1 MQLVMLETNGNQHYI
16 FSSPRLR
23 DNIGASSLL
32 THLEQ
37 WTEEALASTGAAG
50 AWRASRGL
58 PAGPGADESQWV
70 SRSSGKVIV
79 MVDEPQRARDLI
91 GEVTRRALA
100 QAPGLDI
107 SGVFIEIPGAR
118 GAGGGPVVDDAAL
131 KAVHAEAAA
140 YALRRPP
147 ADARF
152 AQIPFL
158 ARAKDSALP
167 AAPPLGRKDE
177 AGDDRADQLSLPS
190 RVRRYE
196 AFGARAHLLL
206 LSRLNSD
213 RLDKQGKLLTPD
225 PTKLAD
231 MLHAAFSAG
240 EPAAD
245 ALREEREAAPRDEDQ
260 DEDRAREERTRE
272 ERASI
277 RRLETVLQTA
287 PDSGPDEDGPAGAE
301 SSRREAAPAHDVVES
316 AHSGA
321 ESSRREAAPLSKIA
335 VIHIDGNGVGGVMRD
350 LAKTKDSV
358 DKNVFKEQVGCG
370 RSDPDSLRRFLLNI
384 NERLQR
390 AVEMSFAGAWADIA
404 RLAERDAEAAG
415 RPYTAIPVVP
425 VIVGG
430 DDVTVI
436 TSGDY
441 ALPFAAR
448 YLRRY
453 EEETEKDPLLRHLTP
468 PKGSRTGPMTAAAGV
483 AVVRRNFPFHLA
495 YNLAEKLVDGAKSVG
510 KTTGPPCSTLGFHAL
525 FDTTVLDAAEL
536 LGAYKNFTARPFRL
550 VDGLTSCNCAG
561 CKENEEDGEKE
572 NKKEKKDS
580 DAAPRTI
587 PAHETW
593 DETCLRVAAFKGLPG
608 EDGEEREPFPHT
620 RAARIRK
627 LLSDAANDRTVRIG
641 GEEKEPR
648 DLAENEW
655 ESARRSLG
663 RDIDAELGGIEA
675 VFDLL
680 ELADLLPDS
689 YLTEVRERLSGDR
702 AAPPIPTSPTEA
714 TA

>member
-100 QAPGLDI
+100 QAPGLDV

-118 GAGGGPVVDDAAL
+118 GADGGPVVDDAAL

-167 AAPPLGRKDE
+167 AAPPLGREDE

-196 AFGARAHLLL
+196 AFRARAHLLL

-213 RLDKQGKLLTPD
+213 QLDEQKELLTRD

-231 MLHAAFSAG
+231 MLHAAFSSEG
-240 EPAAD
+240 PAAVEPSQ
-245 ALREEREAAPRDEDQ
+245 EEREAAPEDE
-260 DEDRAREERTRE
+260 ERARK

-287 PDSGPDEDGPAGAE
+287 PDSAPEDGSGDENESSAVGALP
-301 SSRREAAPAHDVVES
+301 SRREAAL
-316 AHSGA
+316 
-321 ESSRREAAPLSKIA
+321 LSKIA
-335 VIHIDGNGVGGVMRD
+335 VIHIDGNGVGGVMRH
-350 LAKTKDSV
+350 LADAKKFV
-358 DKNVFKEQVGCG
+358 DKSVFKKEVGCG
-370 RSDPDSLRRFLLNI
+370 RDDPDSLRRFLLNI

-390 AVEMSFAGAWADIA
+390 AVEMAFAGAWADIA
-404 RLAERDAEAAG
+404 RMAERDAGAAG

-441 ALPFAAR
+441 ALPFAAA
-448 YLRRY
+448 YLRYY
-453 EEETEKDPLLRHLTP
+453 EEATGNDPILRYLTP
-468 PKGSRTGPMTAAAGV
+468 PEGQDTGPMTAAAGV
-483 AVVRRNFPFHLA
+483 AIVKRNFPFHIA
-495 YNLAEKLVDGAKSVG
+495 YELAEKLVDRAKKVG
-510 KTTGPPCSTLGFHAL
+510 KTTQPPCSTLDYHVL
-525 FDTTVLDAAEL
+525 FDTTVLDASEIL
-536 LGAYKNFTARPFRL
+536 RGYKDFTTRPFRL
-550 VDGLTSCNCAG
+550 LDDDSTSPRCSCDTCHPG
-561 CKENEEDGEKE
+561 EEPS
-572 NKKEKKDS
+572 DS
-580 DAAPRTI
+580 SKTDRP
-587 PAHETW
+587 HESWEVTRR
-593 DETCLRVAAFKGLPG
+593 RVARFKGMSLG
-608 EDGEEREPFPHT
+608 CTDESRSKTDLEPFPRT
-620 RAARIRK
+620 RAARIRG
-627 LLSDAANDRTVRIG
+627 LLSSGRTQTADDEWKVAR
-641 GEEKEPR
+641 EEVG
-648 DLAENEW
+648 DW
-655 ESARRSLG
+655 
-663 RDIDAELGGIEA
+663 IDTELGGVGA

-680 ELADLLPDS
+680 ELSDLLPPS
-689 YLTEVRERLSGDR
+689 FFELSLPDLGKNIN
-702 AAPPIPTSPTEA
+702 AASEA
-714 TA
+714 TE

>member
-1 MQLVMLETNGNQHYI
+1 MQLVMLETNGNQRYI

-32 THLEQ
+32 TRLEQ
-37 WTEEALASTGAAG
+37 WTGEALVSTGAAE
-50 AWRASRGL
+50 AWRQSHGL
-58 PAGPGADESQWV
+58 PLASDADESQWV

-79 MVDEPQRARDLI
+79 MVDAPQRARDVI

-118 GAGGGPVVDDAAL
+118 GDAGSAPVDDAAL
-131 KAVHAEAAA
+131 QAVHAEAAA

-167 AAPPLGRKDE
+167 AAPPLGREDE

-196 AFGARAHLLL
+196 AFRARAHLLL

-213 RLDKQGKLLTPD
+213 QLDEQKELLTRD

-231 MLHAAFSAG
+231 MLHAAFSSEG
-240 EPAAD
+240 PAAD
-245 ALREEREAAPRDEDQ
+245 EPSQGEREAAPEDE
-260 DEDRAREERTRE
+260 ESIRE

-287 PDSGPDEDGPAGAE
+287 PDSAPEDGSGDENE
-301 SSRREAAPAHDVVES
+301 SSAV
-316 AHSGA
+316 GA
-321 ESSRREAAPLSKIA
+321 LPSRREAAPLSKIA
-335 VIHIDGNGVGGVMRD
+335 VIHIDGNGVGGVMRN

-358 DKNVFKEQVGCG
+358 DENVFKEQVGCG

-390 AVEMSFAGAWADIA
+390 AVEMAFAGAWADIA
-404 RLAERDAEAAG
+404 RMAERDAGAAG

-430 DDVTVI
+430 DEVTVI

-448 YLRRY
+448 YLGRY

-468 PKGSRTGPMTAAAGV
+468 PSGSRTGPMTAAAGV

-495 YNLAEKLVDGAKSVG
+495 YGLAEKLVDGAKAVG

-525 FDTTVLDAAEL
+525 FDTTVLDVKEL
-536 LGAYKNFTARPFRL
+536 LSAYTNFTARPFRV

-572 NKKEKKDS
+572 NKEEKKDS

-593 DETCLRVAAFKGLPG
+593 DETCQRVAAFKGLPG

-641 GEEKEPR
+641 GEEKKPR
-648 DLAENEW
+648 ELAENEW
-655 ESARRSLG
+655 ESARKSLG

-702 AAPPIPTSPTEA
+702 AAPPLPTSPTEA

>member
-1 MQLVMLETNGNQHYI
+1 MQLVMLETNGNQRYI

-32 THLEQ
+32 TRLEQ
-37 WTEEALASTGAAG
+37 WTGEALVSTGAAE
-50 AWRASRGL
+50 AWRQSHGL
-58 PAGPGADESQWV
+58 PPAPDADESQWV

-79 MVDEPQRARDLI
+79 MVDAPQQARDVI

-100 QAPGLDI
+100 QAPGLDV

-118 GAGGGPVVDDAAL
+118 GADGVPVVDDAAL

-167 AAPPLGRKDE
+167 AAPPLGREDE

-301 SSRREAAPAHDVVES
+301 SSRREAAP
-316 AHSGA
+316 
-321 ESSRREAAPLSKIA
+321 LSKIA
-335 VIHIDGNGVGGVMRD
+335 VIHIDGNGVGGVMRK
-350 LAKTKDSV
+350 LADAKERV
-358 DKNVFKEQVGCG
+358 DATVFEEQVGCK
-370 RSDPDSLRRFLLNI
+370 RNDPDSLRRFLLNI

-390 AVEMSFAGAWADIA
+390 AVEMSFAEAWADIA
-404 RLAERDAEAAG
+404 HLAKRDAEAAG
-415 RPYTAIPVVP
+415 RRYTAVPVVP

-448 YLRRY
+448 YLGRY

-468 PKGSRTGPMTAAAGV
+468 PSGSRTGPMTAAAGV

-495 YNLAEKLVDGAKSVG
+495 YGLAEKLVDGAKAVG

-525 FDTTVLDAAEL
+525 FDTTVLDVKEL
-536 LGAYKNFTARPFRL
+536 LSAYTNFTARPFRL
-550 VDGLTSCNCAG
+550 VDGDIACDCANCRQ
-561 CKENEEDGEKE
+561 KQEEGQ
-572 NKKEKKDS
+572 KDS
-580 DAAPRTI
+580 DAATRAV

-593 DETCLRVAAFKGLPG
+593 YKTRLRVAAFRGLPQEGG
-608 EDGEEREPFPHT
+608 EKDPFPHT

-627 LLSDAANDRTVRIG
+627 LLSDAAHGRTVCIG
-641 GEEKEPR
+641 GEEKDPR
-648 DLAENEW
+648 ELAENEW
-655 ESARRSLG
+655 ESARASLG
-663 RDIDAELGGIEA
+663 RDIDVELGGIEA

-689 YLTEVRERLSGDR
+689 YLEEVRERPADDS
-702 AAPPIPTSPTEA
+702 AAPSTPMSPTEV

>member
-1 MQLVMLETNGNQHYI
+1 MQLVMLETNGNQRYI

-32 THLEQ
+32 TRLER
-37 WTEEALASTGAAG
+37 WTGEALVSTGAAE
-50 AWRASRGL
+50 AWRQSHGL
-58 PAGPGADESQWV
+58 PPAPDADESQWV

-79 MVDEPQRARDLI
+79 MVDAPQQARDVI

-118 GAGGGPVVDDAAL
+118 DDAGSAPVDDAAL
-131 KAVHAEAAA
+131 QAVHAEAAA

-167 AAPPLGRKDE
+167 AAPPLGRGDE

-245 ALREEREAAPRDEDQ
+245 VLREEREAAPRDEDQ
-260 DEDRAREERTRE
+260 NEDRAREERTRE

-301 SSRREAAPAHDVVES
+301 SSRREAAP
-316 AHSGA
+316 
-321 ESSRREAAPLSKIA
+321 LSKIA
-335 VIHIDGNGVGGVMRD
+335 VIHIDGNGVGGVMRK
-350 LAKTKDSV
+350 LADAKERV
-358 DKNVFKEQVGCG
+358 DATVFEEQVGCK
-370 RSDPDSLRRFLLNI
+370 RNDPDSLRRFLLNI

-390 AVEMSFAGAWADIA
+390 AVEMSFAEAWADIA

-415 RPYTAIPVVP
+415 RSYTAVPVVP

-441 ALPFAAR
+441 ALPFAAC
-448 YLRRY
+448 YLGHY
-453 EEETEKDPLLRHLTP
+453 ERKTGEDPLLRYLTP
-468 PKGSRTGPMTAAAGV
+468 PEGSATGPMTAAAGV

-495 YNLAEKLVDGAKSVG
+495 YGLAEKLVDGAKAVG
-510 KTTGPPCSTLGFHAL
+510 KTTRPPCSTLGFHAL
-525 FDTTVLDAAEL
+525 FDTTVLDVKEL
-536 LGAYKNFTARPFRL
+536 LSAYTNFTARPFRL
-550 VDGLTSCNCAG
+550 VDGDSVCDCAE
-561 CKENEEDGEKE
+561 CRQKQENGQ
-572 NKKEKKDS
+572 KDS
-580 DAAPRTI
+580 DAATRTV
-587 PAHETW
+587 PAHEAW
-593 DETCLRVAAFKGLPG
+593 YKTCLRVAAFRGLPQEG
-608 EDGEEREPFPHT
+608 REKDPFPHT

-641 GEEKEPR
+641 GEEKDPR
-648 DLAENEW
+648 ELAENEW
-655 ESARRSLG
+655 ESARASLG

-689 YLTEVRERLSGDR
+689 YLEEVRERPAGDC
-702 AAPPIPTSPTEA
+702 AAPSTPMSPTEV

>member
-32 THLEQ
+32 THLER

-100 QAPGLDI
+100 QAPGLDV

-118 GAGGGPVVDDAAL
+118 GADGGPVVDDAAL

-167 AAPPLGRKDE
+167 AAPPLGREDE

-301 SSRREAAPAHDVVES
+301 SSRREAAP
-316 AHSGA
+316 
-321 ESSRREAAPLSKIA
+321 LSKIA
-335 VIHIDGNGVGGVMRD
+335 VIHIDGNGVGGVMRK
-350 LAKTKDSV
+350 LADAKERV
-358 DKNVFKEQVGCG
+358 DATVFEEQVGCK
-370 RSDPDSLRRFLLNI
+370 RNDPDSLRRFLLNI

-390 AVEMSFAGAWADIA
+390 AVEMSFAEAWADIA
-404 RLAERDAEAAG
+404 HLAKRDAEAAG
-415 RPYTAIPVVP
+415 RRYTAVPVVP

-448 YLRRY
+448 YLGHY
-453 EEETEKDPLLRHLTP
+453 ERKTGEDRLLRYLTP
-468 PKGSRTGPMTAAAGV
+468 PEGSATGPMTAAAGV

-495 YNLAEKLVDGAKSVG
+495 YGLAEKLVDGAKAVG

-525 FDTTVLDAAEL
+525 FDTTVLDVKEL
-536 LGAYKNFTARPFRL
+536 LSAYTNFTARPFRL
-550 VDGLTSCNCAG
+550 VDGDIACDCANCRQ
-561 CKENEEDGEKE
+561 KQEEGQ
-572 NKKEKKDS
+572 KDS
-580 DAAPRTI
+580 DAATRAV

-593 DETCLRVAAFKGLPG
+593 YKTRLRVAAFRGLPQEGG
-608 EDGEEREPFPHT
+608 EKDPFPHT

-627 LLSDAANDRTVRIG
+627 LLSDAAHGRTVCIG
-641 GEEKEPR
+641 GEEKDPR
-648 DLAENEW
+648 ELAENEW
-655 ESARRSLG
+655 ESARASLG
-663 RDIDAELGGIEA
+663 RDIDVELGGIEA

-689 YLTEVRERLSGDR
+689 YLEEVRERPADDS
-702 AAPPIPTSPTEA
+702 AAPSTPMSPTEV

>member
-1 MQLVMLETNGNQHYI
+1 MQLVMLETNGNQRYI

-32 THLEQ
+32 TRLEQ
-37 WTEEALASTGAAG
+37 WTGEALVSTGAAE
-50 AWRASRGL
+50 AWRQSHGL
-58 PAGPGADESQWV
+58 PPAPDADESQWV

-79 MVDEPQRARDLI
+79 MVDAPQRARDVI

-118 GAGGGPVVDDAAL
+118 GDAGSAPVDDAAL
-131 KAVHAEAAA
+131 QAVHAEAAA

-167 AAPPLGRKDE
+167 AAPPLGHRDE

-213 RLDKQGKLLTPD
+213 RLEEREELLTRD

-240 EPAAD
+240 GPAAD
-245 ALREEREAAPRDEDQ
+245 ALREEREAAPRDEDR
-260 DEDRAREERTRE
+260 DEEKTRE

-287 PDSGPDEDGPAGAE
+287 PDSGPDEDGPAGAK
-301 SSRREAAPAHDVVES
+301 
-316 AHSGA
+316 
-321 ESSRREAAPLSKIA
+321 SSRREAAPLSKIA
-335 VIHIDGNGVGGVMRD
+335 VIHIDGNGVGGVMRK
-350 LAKTKDSV
+350 LADTKERV
-358 DKNVFKEQVGCG
+358 DATVFEEQVGCK
-370 RSDPDSLRRFLLNI
+370 RNDPDSLRRFLLNI

-390 AVEMSFAGAWADIA
+390 AVEMSFAEAWADIA

-415 RPYTAIPVVP
+415 RSYTAVPVVP

-441 ALPFAAR
+441 ALPFAAC
-448 YLRRY
+448 YLGHY
-453 EEETEKDPLLRHLTP
+453 ERKTGEDPLLRYLTP
-468 PKGSRTGPMTAAAGV
+468 PEGSATGPMTAAAGV

-495 YNLAEKLVDGAKSVG
+495 YGLAEKLVDGAKAVG

-525 FDTTVLDAAEL
+525 FDTTVLDVKEL
-536 LGAYKNFTARPFRL
+536 LSAYTNFTARPFRL
-550 VDGLTSCNCAG
+550 VDGDIACDCAD
-561 CKENEEDGEKE
+561 CRQKQEDGQ
-572 NKKEKKDS
+572 KDS
-580 DAAPRTI
+580 DAATRAV
-587 PAHETW
+587 PAHEAW
-593 DETCLRVAAFKGLPG
+593 YETCLRVAAFRGLPG
-608 EDGEEREPFPHT
+608 PDGRERGPFPHT

-627 LLSDAANDRTVRIG
+627 LLSDAANDRTVLIN
-641 GEEKEPR
+641 GEKKKPR
-648 DLAENEW
+648 ELAENEW
-655 ESARRSLG
+655 ESARASLG
-663 RDIDAELGGIEA
+663 RDIDVELGGIEA

-689 YLTEVRERLSGDR
+689 YLEEVRERPADDP
-702 AAPPIPTSPTEA
+702 AAPSTPMSPTEV

>member
-1 MQLVMLETNGNQHYI
+1 MQLVMLETNGNQRYI

-32 THLEQ
+32 TRLEQ
-37 WTEEALASTGAAG
+37 WTGEALVSTGAAE
-50 AWRASRGL
+50 AWRQSHGL
-58 PAGPGADESQWV
+58 PPAPDADESQWV

-79 MVDEPQRARDLI
+79 MVDAPQQARDVI

-118 GAGGGPVVDDAAL
+118 DDAGSAPVDDAAL
-131 KAVHAEAAA
+131 QAVHAEAAA

-167 AAPPLGRKDE
+167 AAPPLGRRDE

-301 SSRREAAPAHDVVES
+301 SSRREAAP
-316 AHSGA
+316 
-321 ESSRREAAPLSKIA
+321 LSKIA
-335 VIHIDGNGVGGVMRD
+335 VIHIDGNGVGGVMRK
-350 LAKTKDSV
+350 LADAKERV
-358 DKNVFKEQVGCG
+358 DATVFEEQVGCK
-370 RSDPDSLRRFLLNI
+370 RNDPDSLRRFLLNI

-390 AVEMSFAGAWADIA
+390 AVEMSFAEAWADIA
-404 RLAERDAEAAG
+404 HLAKRDAEAAG
-415 RPYTAIPVVP
+415 RRYTAVPVVP

-448 YLRRY
+448 YLGHY
-453 EEETEKDPLLRHLTP
+453 ERKTGEDRLLRYLTP
-468 PKGSRTGPMTAAAGV
+468 PEGSATGPMTAAAGV

-495 YNLAEKLVDGAKSVG
+495 YGLAEKLVDGAKAVG

-525 FDTTVLDAAEL
+525 FDTTVLDVKEL
-536 LGAYKNFTARPFRL
+536 LSAYTNFTARPFRL
-550 VDGLTSCNCAG
+550 VDGDIACDCANCRQ
-561 CKENEEDGEKE
+561 KQEEGQ
-572 NKKEKKDS
+572 KDS
-580 DAAPRTI
+580 DAATRAV

-593 DETCLRVAAFKGLPG
+593 YKTRLRVAAFRGLPQEGG
-608 EDGEEREPFPHT
+608 EKDPFPHT

-627 LLSDAANDRTVRIG
+627 LLSDAAHGRTVCIG
-641 GEEKEPR
+641 GEEKDPR
-648 DLAENEW
+648 ELAENEW
-655 ESARRSLG
+655 ESARASLG
-663 RDIDAELGGIEA
+663 RDIDVELGGIEA

-689 YLTEVRERLSGDR
+689 YLEEVRERPADDS
-702 AAPPIPTSPTEA
+702 AAPSTPMSPTEV

>member
-1 MQLVMLETNGNQHYI
+1 MQLVMLETNGNQRYI

-32 THLEQ
+32 TRLEQ
-37 WTEEALASTGAAG
+37 WTGEALVSTGAAE
-50 AWRASRGL
+50 AWRQSHGL
-58 PAGPGADESQWV
+58 PPAPDADESQWV

-79 MVDEPQRARDLI
+79 MVDAPQRARDVI

-107 SGVFIEIPGAR
+107 SGVFIEIPAVQGD
-118 GAGGGPVVDDAAL
+118 AGSALVDDAAL
-131 KAVHAEAAA
+131 QAVHTEAAA

-167 AAPPLGRKDE
+167 AAPPLGHRDE

-213 RLDKQGKLLTPD
+213 RLEEQEELLTRD

-245 ALREEREAAPRDEDQ
+245 ALREEREAAPGDEDQ

-301 SSRREAAPAHDVVES
+301 SPRRA
-316 AHSGA
+316 
-321 ESSRREAAPLSKIA
+321 AAPLSKIA
-335 VIHIDGNGVGGVMRD
+335 VIHIDGNGVGGVMRK
-350 LAKTKDSV
+350 LADAKERV
-358 DKNVFKEQVGCG
+358 DATVFEEQVGCK
-370 RSDPDSLRRFLLNI
+370 RNDPDSLRRFLLNI

-390 AVEMSFAGAWADIA
+390 AVEMSFAEAWADIA

-415 RPYTAIPVVP
+415 RSYTAVPVVP

-448 YLRRY
+448 YLGHY
-453 EEETEKDPLLRHLTP
+453 ERKTGEDPLLRYLTP
-468 PKGSRTGPMTAAAGV
+468 PEGSATGPMTAAAGV

-495 YNLAEKLVDGAKSVG
+495 YGLAEKLVDGAKAVG

-525 FDTTVLDAAEL
+525 FDTTVLDVKEL
-536 LGAYKNFTARPFRL
+536 LSAYTNFTARPFRL
-550 VDGLTSCNCAG
+550 VDGDSVCDCAE
-561 CKENEEDGEKE
+561 CRQKQEDGQ
-572 NKKEKKDS
+572 KDS
-580 DAAPRTI
+580 DAATRAV
-587 PAHETW
+587 PAHEAW
-593 DETCLRVAAFKGLPG
+593 YETCLRVAAFRGLPQEG
-608 EDGEEREPFPHT
+608 REKDPFPHT

-641 GEEKEPR
+641 GEEKDPR
-648 DLAENEW
+648 ELAENEW

-689 YLTEVRERLSGDR
+689 YLEEVRERPAGDC
-702 AAPPIPTSPTEA
+702 AAPSTPMSPTEV
-714 TA
+714 TV

>member
-1 MQLVMLETNGNQHYI
+1 MQLVMLETNGNQRYI

-32 THLEQ
+32 TRLEQ
-37 WTEEALASTGAAG
+37 WTGEALVSTGAAE
-50 AWRASRGL
+50 AWRRSHGL
-58 PAGPGADESQWV
+58 PPAPDADESQWV

-79 MVDEPQRARDLI
+79 MVDAPQRARDVI

-118 GAGGGPVVDDAAL
+118 DDAGSAPVDDAAL
-131 KAVHAEAAA
+131 QAVHAEAAA

-167 AAPPLGRKDE
+167 AAPPLGRGDE

-245 ALREEREAAPRDEDQ
+245 ALREEREAASRDEDQ

-301 SSRREAAPAHDVVES
+301 SP
-316 AHSGA
+316 
-321 ESSRREAAPLSKIA
+321 RREAAPLSKIA
-335 VIHIDGNGVGGVMRD
+335 VIHIDGNGVGGVMRK
-350 LAKTKDSV
+350 LADAKERV
-358 DKNVFKEQVGCG
+358 DATVFEEQVGCK
-370 RSDPDSLRRFLLNI
+370 RNDPDSLRRFLLNI

-390 AVEMSFAGAWADIA
+390 AVEMSFAEAWADIA

-415 RPYTAIPVVP
+415 RPYTAVPVVP

-448 YLRRY
+448 YLGHY
-453 EEETEKDPLLRHLTP
+453 ERKTGEDPLLRYLTP
-468 PKGSRTGPMTAAAGV
+468 PEGSATGPMTAAAGV

-495 YNLAEKLVDGAKSVG
+495 YGLAEKLVDGAKAVG

-525 FDTTVLDAAEL
+525 FDTTVLDVKEL
-536 LGAYKNFTARPFRL
+536 LSAYTNFTARPFRL
-550 VDGLTSCNCAG
+550 VDGDIACDCANCRQ
-561 CKENEEDGEKE
+561 KQEEGQ
-572 NKKEKKDS
+572 KDS
-580 DAAPRTI
+580 DAATRAV

-593 DETCLRVAAFKGLPG
+593 YKTRLRVAAFRGLPQEGG
-608 EDGEEREPFPHT
+608 EKDPFPHT

-627 LLSDAANDRTVRIG
+627 LLSDAAHGRTVCIG
-641 GEEKEPR
+641 GEEKDPR
-648 DLAENEW
+648 ELAENEW
-655 ESARRSLG
+655 ESARASLG
-663 RDIDAELGGIEA
+663 RDIDVELGGIEA

-689 YLTEVRERLSGDR
+689 YLEEVRERPADDS
-702 AAPPIPTSPTEA
+702 AAPSTPMSPTEV

>member
-32 THLEQ
+32 THLER

-79 MVDEPQRARDLI
+79 MVDEPQRACDLI

-107 SGVFIEIPGAR
+107 SGVFIEIPGTW
-118 GAGGGPVVDDAAL
+118 GADGGPVVDDAAL

-167 AAPPLGRKDE
+167 AAPPLGREDE

-196 AFGARAHLLL
+196 AFRARAHLLL

-213 RLDKQGKLLTPD
+213 QLDEQKELLTRD

-231 MLHAAFSAG
+231 MLHAAFSSEG
-240 EPAAD
+240 PAAD
-245 ALREEREAAPRDEDQ
+245 EPSQGEREAAPEDE
-260 DEDRAREERTRE
+260 ESIRE

-287 PDSGPDEDGPAGAE
+287 PDSAPEDGSGDENE
-301 SSRREAAPAHDVVES
+301 SSAV
-316 AHSGA
+316 GA
-321 ESSRREAAPLSKIA
+321 LPSRREAAPLSKIA
-335 VIHIDGNGVGGVMRD
+335 VIHIDGNGVGGVMRN

-358 DKNVFKEQVGCG
+358 DENVFKEQVGCG

-390 AVEMSFAGAWADIA
+390 AVEMAFAGAWADIA
-404 RLAERDAEAAG
+404 RMAERDAGAAG

-441 ALPFAAR
+441 ALPFAAC
-448 YLRRY
+448 YLGHY
-453 EEETEKDPLLRHLTP
+453 ERKTGEDPLLRYLTP
-468 PKGSRTGPMTAAAGV
+468 PEGSATGPMTAAAGV

-495 YNLAEKLVDGAKSVG
+495 YGLAEKLVDGAKAVG

-525 FDTTVLDAAEL
+525 FDTTVLDVKEL
-536 LGAYKNFTARPFRL
+536 LSAYTNFTARPFRL
-550 VDGLTSCNCAG
+550 VDGDIACDCAD
-561 CKENEEDGEKE
+561 CRQKQEDGQK
-572 NKKEKKDS
+572 NS
-580 DAAPRTI
+580 DAATRTV
-587 PAHETW
+587 PAHEAWYKTR
-593 DETCLRVAAFKGLPG
+593 LRVAAFRGLPQEGG
-608 EDGEEREPFPHT
+608 EKDPFPHT

-627 LLSDAANDRTVRIG
+627 LLSDAAHGRTVRIG
-641 GEEKEPR
+641 GEEKDPR
-648 DLAENEW
+648 ELAENEW
-655 ESARRSLG
+655 ESARASLG
-663 RDIDAELGGIEA
+663 RDIDVELGGIEA

-689 YLTEVRERLSGDR
+689 YLEEVRERPADDS
-702 AAPPIPTSPTEA
+702 AAPSTPMSPTEV

>member
-32 THLEQ
+32 THLER

-100 QAPGLDI
+100 QAPGLDV

-118 GAGGGPVVDDAAL
+118 GADGVPVVDDAAL

-213 RLDKQGKLLTPD
+213 RLEEQEELLTRD

-245 ALREEREAAPRDEDQ
+245 ALREEREAAPRDEDR
-260 DEDRAREERTRE
+260 DEERTRE

-287 PDSGPDEDGPAGAE
+287 PDSGPDEDGPADAE
-301 SSRREAAPAHDVVES
+301 SPRREAAPAHDVVES

-321 ESSRREAAPLSKIA
+321 ESPRRAAAPLSKIA
-335 VIHIDGNGVGGVMRD
+335 VIHIDGNGVGGVMRK
-350 LAKTKDSV
+350 LADAKERVNAT
-358 DKNVFKEQVGCG
+358 VFEEQVGCK
-370 RSDPDSLRRFLLNI
+370 RDDPDSLRRFLLNI

-390 AVEMSFAGAWADIA
+390 AVEMSFAEAWADIA

-415 RPYTAIPVVP
+415 RSYTAVPVVP

-448 YLRRY
+448 YLGHY
-453 EEETEKDPLLRHLTP
+453 ERKTGEDPLLRYLTP
-468 PKGSRTGPMTAAAGV
+468 PEGSATGPMTAAAGV

-495 YNLAEKLVDGAKSVG
+495 YGLAEKLVDGAKAVG

-525 FDTTVLDAAEL
+525 FDTTVLDVKEL
-536 LGAYKNFTARPFRL
+536 LSAYTNFTARPFRL
-550 VDGLTSCNCAG
+550 VDGDSVCDCAE
-561 CKENEEDGEKE
+561 CRQKQENGQ
-572 NKKEKKDS
+572 KDS
-580 DAAPRTI
+580 DAATRTV
-587 PAHETW
+587 PAHEAW
-593 DETCLRVAAFKGLPG
+593 YKTCLRVAAFRGLPQEG
-608 EDGEEREPFPHT
+608 REKDPFPHT

-627 LLSDAANDRTVRIG
+627 LLSDAANDRTVRIS
-641 GEEKEPR
+641 GEEKDPR
-648 DLAENEW
+648 ELAENEW
-655 ESARRSLG
+655 ESARASLG
-663 RDIDAELGGIEA
+663 RDIDAELVGIEA

-689 YLTEVRERLSGDR
+689 YLEEVRERPAGDC
-702 AAPPIPTSPTEA
+702 AAPSTPMSPTEV
-714 TA
+714 TV

>member
-1 MQLVMLETNGNQHYI
+1 MQLVMLETNGNQRYI

-32 THLEQ
+32 TRLEQ
-37 WTEEALASTGAAG
+37 WTGEALVSTGAAE
-50 AWRASRGL
+50 AWRQSHGL
-58 PAGPGADESQWV
+58 PPAPDADESQWV

-79 MVDEPQRARDLI
+79 MVDAPQQARDVI

-107 SGVFIEIPGAR
+107 SGVFIEIPGDRDAT
-118 GAGGGPVVDDAAL
+118 GTAPVDDAAL

-167 AAPPLGRKDE
+167 AAPPLGREDE

-196 AFGARAHLLL
+196 AFRARAHLLL

-213 RLDKQGKLLTPD
+213 QLDEQKELLTRD

-231 MLHAAFSAG
+231 MLHAAFSAEG
-240 EPAAD
+240 PAAD
-245 ALREEREAAPRDEDQ
+245 EPSQEEREAAPEDE
-260 DEDRAREERTRE
+260 ERARK

-287 PDSGPDEDGPAGAE
+287 PDSAPEDESGDENE
-301 SSRREAAPAHDVVES
+301 SSAVGAPP
-316 AHSGA
+316 
-321 ESSRREAAPLSKIA
+321 SRREAAPLSKIA

-370 RSDPDSLRRFLLNI
+370 RSDPDSLRRLLLNI

-390 AVEMSFAGAWADIA
+390 AVEMAFAGAWADIA
-404 RLAERDAEAAG
+404 RMAERDAGAAG

-448 YLRRY
+448 YLGRY
-453 EEETEKDPLLRHLTP
+453 EDETEKDPLLRHLTP
-468 PKGSRTGPMTAAAGV
+468 PSGSRTGPMTAAAGV

-495 YNLAEKLVDGAKSVG
+495 YNLAEKLVEGAKSVG
-510 KTTGPPCSTLGFHAL
+510 KTTRPPCSTLGYHAL

-536 LGAYKNFTARPFRL
+536 LGAYKNFTARPFRV
-550 VDGLTSCNCAG
+550 VDGLTSCNCSG

-572 NKKEKKDS
+572 NKEKKDS
-580 DAAPRTI
+580 GVAPRTI

-648 DLAENEW
+648 ELAENEW

>member
-32 THLEQ
+32 THLER

-50 AWRASRGL
+50 AWRASHGL
-58 PAGPGADESQWV
+58 PPAPGADESQWV

-79 MVDEPQRARDLI
+79 MVDAPQRARDVI

-118 GAGGGPVVDDAAL
+118 DDAGSAPVDDAAL
-131 KAVHAEAAA
+131 QAVHAEAAA

-167 AAPPLGRKDE
+167 AAPPLGRGDE

-196 AFGARAHLLL
+196 AFRARAHLLL

-213 RLDKQGKLLTPD
+213 QLDEQKELLTRD

-231 MLHAAFSAG
+231 MLHAAFSSEG
-240 EPAAD
+240 PAAVEPSQ
-245 ALREEREAAPRDEDQ
+245 EEREAAPED
-260 DEDRAREERTRE
+260 EERAQKERAQK

-287 PDSGPDEDGPAGAE
+287 PDPAPEDGSGDENESSAVGALP
-301 SSRREAAPAHDVVES
+301 SRREAT
-316 AHSGA
+316 
-321 ESSRREAAPLSKIA
+321 PLSKIA

-358 DKNVFKEQVGCG
+358 DENVFKEQVGCG

-390 AVEMSFAGAWADIA
+390 AVEMAFAGAWADIA
-404 RLAERDAEAAG
+404 RMAERDAGAAG
-415 RPYTAIPVVP
+415 RPYTAVPVVP

-448 YLRRY
+448 YLDRY

-468 PKGSRTGPMTAAAGV
+468 PSGSRTGPMTAAAGV

-495 YNLAEKLVDGAKSVG
+495 YNLAEKLVEGAKSVG
-510 KTTGPPCSTLGFHAL
+510 KTTRPPCSTLGYHAL

-536 LGAYKNFTARPFRL
+536 LGAYTNFTARPFRV

-572 NKKEKKDS
+572 NKEEKKDS

-627 LLSDAANDRTVRIG
+627 LLSDAANRRTVLID
-641 GEEKEPR
+641 GEKKEPR

>member
-32 THLEQ
+32 THLER

-107 SGVFIEIPGAR
+107 SGVFIEIPGTR
-118 GAGGGPVVDDAAL
+118 GADGGPVVDDAAL

-167 AAPPLGRKDE
+167 AAPPLGREDE

-196 AFGARAHLLL
+196 AFRARAHLLL

-213 RLDKQGKLLTPD
+213 QLDEQKELLTRD

-231 MLHAAFSAG
+231 MLHAAFSSEG
-240 EPAAD
+240 PAAVEPSQ
-245 ALREEREAAPRDEDQ
+245 EEREAAPED
-260 DEDRAREERTRE
+260 EERARE

-287 PDSGPDEDGPAGAE
+287 PDSAPEDESGDENE
-301 SSRREAAPAHDVVES
+301 SSAVGAPP
-316 AHSGA
+316 
-321 ESSRREAAPLSKIA
+321 SRREAAPLSKIA

-358 DKNVFKEQVGCG
+358 DENVFNEQVGCG
-370 RSDPDSLRRFLLNI
+370 RDDPDSLRRFLLNI

-390 AVEMSFAGAWADIA
+390 AVEMAFAGAWADIA
-404 RLAERDAEAAG
+404 RMAERDAGAAG
-415 RPYTAIPVVP
+415 RPYTAVPVVP

-448 YLRRY
+448 YLGRY
-453 EEETEKDPLLRHLTP
+453 EEETEKDQLLRHLTP
-468 PKGSRTGPMTAAAGV
+468 PSGSRTGPMTAAAGV

-495 YNLAEKLVDGAKSVG
+495 YNLAEKLVEGAKSVG
-510 KTTGPPCSTLGFHAL
+510 KTTRPPCSTLGYHAL

-536 LGAYKNFTARPFRL
+536 IRSYTNFTARPFRV

-572 NKKEKKDS
+572 NKGKKKDS

-641 GEEKEPR
+641 REEKKPR
-648 DLAENEW
+648 ELAENEW

>member
-32 THLEQ
+32 THLER

-100 QAPGLDI
+100 QAPGLDV

-167 AAPPLGRKDE
+167 AAPPLGHRDE

-213 RLDKQGKLLTPD
+213 RLEEREELLTRD

-245 ALREEREAAPRDEDQ
+245 ALREEREAASRDEDQ
-260 DEDRAREERTRE
+260 NEDRAREERTRE

-358 DKNVFKEQVGCG
+358 DENVFKEQVGCG

-390 AVEMSFAGAWADIA
+390 AVEMAFAGAWADIA
-404 RLAERDAEAAG
+404 RMAERDAGAAG

-448 YLRRY
+448 YLGRY

-468 PKGSRTGPMTAAAGV
+468 PSGSRTGPMTAAAGV

-495 YNLAEKLVDGAKSVG
+495 YNLAEKLVEGAKSVG
-510 KTTGPPCSTLGFHAL
+510 KTTRPPCSTLGYHAL

-536 LGAYKNFTARPFRL
+536 LGAYTNFTARPFRV

-561 CKENEEDGEKE
+561 CKENEEDGE
-572 NKKEKKDS
+572 KEKKDS

-627 LLSDAANDRTVRIG
+627 LLSDAANRRTVLI
-641 GEEKEPR
+641 GEEEKKPR

>member
-1 MQLVMLETNGNQHYI
+1 MQLVMLETNGNQRYI

-32 THLEQ
+32 TRLEQ
-37 WTEEALASTGAAG
+37 WTGEALVSTGAAE
-50 AWRASRGL
+50 AWRRSHGL
-58 PAGPGADESQWV
+58 PPAPDADESQWV

-79 MVDEPQRARDLI
+79 MVDAPQRARDVI

-118 GAGGGPVVDDAAL
+118 DDAGSAPVDDAAL
-131 KAVHAEAAA
+131 QAVHAEAAA

-167 AAPPLGRKDE
+167 AAPPLGRGDE

-245 ALREEREAAPRDEDQ
+245 ALREEREAASRDEDQ

-301 SSRREAAPAHDVVES
+301 SP
-316 AHSGA
+316 
-321 ESSRREAAPLSKIA
+321 RREAAPLSKIA
-335 VIHIDGNGVGGVMRD
+335 VIHIDGNGVGGVMRK
-350 LAKTKDSV
+350 LADAKERV
-358 DKNVFKEQVGCG
+358 DATVFEEQVGCK
-370 RSDPDSLRRFLLNI
+370 RNDPDSLRRFLLNI

-390 AVEMSFAGAWADIA
+390 AVEMSFAEAWADIA

-415 RPYTAIPVVP
+415 RPYTAVPVVP

-448 YLRRY
+448 YLGHY
-453 EEETEKDPLLRHLTP
+453 ERKTGEDPLLRYLTP
-468 PKGSRTGPMTAAAGV
+468 PEGSATGPMTAAAGV

-495 YNLAEKLVDGAKSVG
+495 YGLAEKLVDGAKAVG

-525 FDTTVLDAAEL
+525 FDTTVLDVKEL
-536 LGAYKNFTARPFRL
+536 LSAYTNFTARPFRL
-550 VDGLTSCNCAG
+550 VDGDSVCDCAE
-561 CKENEEDGEKE
+561 CRQKQENGQ
-572 NKKEKKDS
+572 KDS
-580 DAAPRTI
+580 DAATRTV
-587 PAHETW
+587 PAHEAW
-593 DETCLRVAAFKGLPG
+593 YKTCLRVAAFRGLPQEG
-608 EDGEEREPFPHT
+608 REKDPFPHT

-641 GEEKEPR
+641 GEEKDPR
-648 DLAENEW
+648 ELAENEW
-655 ESARRSLG
+655 ESARASLG

-680 ELADLLPDS
+680 ELANLLPDS
-689 YLTEVRERLSGDR
+689 YLEEVRERPAGDC
-702 AAPPIPTSPTEA
+702 AAPSTPMSPTEV
-714 TA
+714 TV

>member
-1 MQLVMLETNGNQHYI
+1 MQLVMLETNGNQRYI

-32 THLEQ
+32 TRLEQ
-37 WTEEALASTGAAG
+37 WTGEALVSTGAAE
-50 AWRASRGL
+50 AWRQSHGL
-58 PAGPGADESQWV
+58 PPAPDADESQWV

-79 MVDEPQRARDLI
+79 MVDAPQRARDVI

-118 GAGGGPVVDDAAL
+118 DDAGSAPVDDAAL
-131 KAVHAEAAA
+131 QAVHAEAAA

-167 AAPPLGRKDE
+167 AAPPLGRGDE

-245 ALREEREAAPRDEDQ
+245 ALREEREAASRDEDQ

-301 SSRREAAPAHDVVES
+301 SSRREAAP
-316 AHSGA
+316 
-321 ESSRREAAPLSKIA
+321 LSKIA
-335 VIHIDGNGVGGVMRD
+335 VIHIDGNGVGGVMRK
-350 LAKTKDSV
+350 LADAKERV
-358 DKNVFKEQVGCG
+358 DATVFEEQVGCK
-370 RSDPDSLRRFLLNI
+370 RNDPDSLRRFLLNI

-390 AVEMSFAGAWADIA
+390 AVEMSFAEAWADIA

-415 RPYTAIPVVP
+415 RPYTAVPVVP

-441 ALPFAAR
+441 ALPFAAC
-448 YLRRY
+448 YLGHY
-453 EEETEKDPLLRHLTP
+453 ERKTGEDPLLRYLTP
-468 PKGSRTGPMTAAAGV
+468 PEGSATGPMTAAAGV

-495 YNLAEKLVDGAKSVG
+495 YGLAEKLVDGAKAVG

-525 FDTTVLDAAEL
+525 FDTTVLDVKEL
-536 LGAYKNFTARPFRL
+536 LSAYTNFTARPFRL
-550 VDGLTSCNCAG
+550 VDGDSVCDCAE
-561 CKENEEDGEKE
+561 CRQKQENGQ
-572 NKKEKKDS
+572 KDS
-580 DAAPRTI
+580 DAATRTV
-587 PAHETW
+587 PAHEAW
-593 DETCLRVAAFKGLPG
+593 YKTCLRVAAFRGLPQEG
-608 EDGEEREPFPHT
+608 REKDPFPHT

-641 GEEKEPR
+641 GEEKDPR
-648 DLAENEW
+648 ELAENEW
-655 ESARRSLG
+655 ESARASLG

-689 YLTEVRERLSGDR
+689 YLEEVRERPAGDC
-702 AAPPIPTSPTEA
+702 AAPSTPMSPTEV
-714 TA
+714 TV

>member
-1 MQLVMLETNGNQHYI
+1 MQLVMLETNGNQRYI

-32 THLEQ
+32 TRLEQ
-37 WTEEALASTGAAG
+37 WTGEALVSTGAAE
-50 AWRASRGL
+50 AWRQSHGL
-58 PAGPGADESQWV
+58 PPAPDADESQWV

-79 MVDEPQRARDLI
+79 MVDAPQRARDVI

-118 GAGGGPVVDDAAL
+118 GDAGSAPVDDAAL
-131 KAVHAEAAA
+131 QAVHAEAAA

-167 AAPPLGRKDE
+167 AAPPLGRGDE

-245 ALREEREAAPRDEDQ
+245 ALREERDAASRDEDQ

-301 SSRREAAPAHDVVES
+301 SSRREAAP
-316 AHSGA
+316 
-321 ESSRREAAPLSKIA
+321 LSKIA

-358 DKNVFKEQVGCG
+358 DENVFKEQVGCG
-370 RSDPDSLRRFLLNI
+370 RDDPDSLRRFLLNI

-390 AVEMSFAGAWADIA
+390 AVEMAFAGAWADIA

-415 RPYTAIPVVP
+415 RSYTAVPVVP

-448 YLRRY
+448 YLGRY

-468 PKGSRTGPMTAAAGV
+468 PSGSRTGPMTAAAGV

-525 FDTTVLDAAEL
+525 FDTTVLDVKEL
-536 LGAYKNFTARPFRL
+536 LSAYTNFTARPFRL
-550 VDGLTSCNCAG
+550 VDGDIACDCAD
-561 CKENEEDGEKE
+561 CRQKQEDGQ
-572 NKKEKKDS
+572 KDS
-580 DAAPRTI
+580 DAATRAV
-587 PAHETW
+587 PAHEAW
-593 DETCLRVAAFKGLPG
+593 YETCLRVAAFRGLPG
-608 EDGEEREPFPHT
+608 PDGRERDPFPHT

-627 LLSDAANDRTVRIG
+627 LLSDAAHGRTVLIN
-641 GEEKEPR
+641 GEKKKPR
-648 DLAENEW
+648 ELAEDEW
-655 ESARRSLG
+655 GSARESLG
-663 RDIDAELGGIEA
+663 RDINAELGGVEA

-689 YLTEVRERLSGDR
+689 YLAEVRERPADDS
-702 AAPPIPTSPTEA
+702 AAPSTPMSPTEV

>member
-1 MQLVMLETNGNQHYI
+1 MQLVMLETNGNQRYI

-32 THLEQ
+32 TRLEQ
-37 WTEEALASTGAAG
+37 WTGEALVSTGAAE
-50 AWRASRGL
+50 AWRRSHGL
-58 PAGPGADESQWV
+58 PPAPDADESQWV

-79 MVDEPQRARDLI
+79 MVDAPQRARDVI

-118 GAGGGPVVDDAAL
+118 GDAGSAPVDDAAL
-131 KAVHAEAAA
+131 QAVHAEAAA

-167 AAPPLGRKDE
+167 AAPPLGRGDE

-213 RLDKQGKLLTPD
+213 RLEEREELLTRD

-240 EPAAD
+240 GPAAD
-245 ALREEREAAPRDEDQ
+245 ALREEREAAPRDEDR
-260 DEDRAREERTRE
+260 DEEKTRE

-287 PDSGPDEDGPAGAE
+287 PDSGPDEDGPAGAK
-301 SSRREAAPAHDVVES
+301 
-316 AHSGA
+316 
-321 ESSRREAAPLSKIA
+321 SSRREAAPLSKIA
-335 VIHIDGNGVGGVMRD
+335 VIHIDGNGVGGVMRK
-350 LAKTKDSV
+350 LADTKERV
-358 DKNVFKEQVGCG
+358 DATVFEEQVGCK
-370 RSDPDSLRRFLLNI
+370 RNDPDSLRRFLLNI

-390 AVEMSFAGAWADIA
+390 AVEMSFAEAWADIA

-415 RPYTAIPVVP
+415 RSYTAVPVVP

-441 ALPFAAR
+441 ALPFAAC
-448 YLRRY
+448 YLGHY
-453 EEETEKDPLLRHLTP
+453 ERKTGEDPLLRYLTP
-468 PKGSRTGPMTAAAGV
+468 PEGSATGPMTAAAGV

-495 YNLAEKLVDGAKSVG
+495 YGLAEKLVDGAKAVG

-525 FDTTVLDAAEL
+525 FDTTVLDVKEL
-536 LGAYKNFTARPFRL
+536 LSAYTNFTARPFRL
-550 VDGLTSCNCAG
+550 VDGDIACDCAD
-561 CKENEEDGEKE
+561 CRQKQEDGQ
-572 NKKEKKDS
+572 KDS
-580 DAAPRTI
+580 DAATRAV
-587 PAHETW
+587 PAHEAW
-593 DETCLRVAAFKGLPG
+593 YETCLRVAAFRGLPG
-608 EDGEEREPFPHT
+608 PDGRERDPFPHT

-627 LLSDAANDRTVRIG
+627 LLSDAANDRTVLIN
-641 GEEKEPR
+641 GENKKPR
-648 DLAENEW
+648 ELAENEW
-655 ESARRSLG
+655 ESARASLG
-663 RDIDAELGGIEA
+663 RDIDVELGGIEA

-689 YLTEVRERLSGDR
+689 YLEEVRERPADDP
-702 AAPPIPTSPTEA
+702 AAPSTPMSPTEV

>member
-1 MQLVMLETNGNQHYI
+1 MQLVMLETNGNQRYI

-32 THLEQ
+32 TRLEQ
-37 WTEEALASTGAAG
+37 WTGEALVSTGAAE
-50 AWRASRGL
+50 AWRQSHGL
-58 PAGPGADESQWV
+58 PPAPDADESQWV

-79 MVDEPQRARDLI
+79 MVDAPQRARDVI

-118 GAGGGPVVDDAAL
+118 GDAGSAPVDDAAL
-131 KAVHAEAAA
+131 QAVHAEAAA

-167 AAPPLGRKDE
+167 AAPPLGRGDE

-213 RLDKQGKLLTPD
+213 QLDKQGKLLTPD

-245 ALREEREAAPRDEDQ
+245 ALREEREAASRDEDQ
-260 DEDRAREERTRE
+260 NEDRAREERTRE

-287 PDSGPDEDGPAGAE
+287 PDSGPDEDGPAGAK
-301 SSRREAAPAHDVVES
+301 SSRREAAQAPGAHRQGVP
-316 AHSGA
+316 A

-335 VIHIDGNGVGGVMRD
+335 VIHIDGNGVGGVMRK
-350 LAKTKDSV
+350 LADAKERV
-358 DKNVFKEQVGCG
+358 DATVFEEQVGCK
-370 RSDPDSLRRFLLNI
+370 RNDPDSLRRFLLNI

-390 AVEMSFAGAWADIA
+390 AVEMSFAEAWADIA

-415 RPYTAIPVVP
+415 RSYTAVPVVP

-441 ALPFAAR
+441 ALPFAAC
-448 YLRRY
+448 YLGHY
-453 EEETEKDPLLRHLTP
+453 ERKTGEDPLLRYLTP
-468 PKGSRTGPMTAAAGV
+468 PEGSATGPMTAAAGV

-495 YNLAEKLVDGAKSVG
+495 YGLAEKLVDGAKAVG

-525 FDTTVLDAAEL
+525 FDTTVLDVKEL
-536 LGAYKNFTARPFRL
+536 LSAYTNFTARPFRL
-550 VDGLTSCNCAG
+550 VDGDIACDCAD
-561 CKENEEDGEKE
+561 CRQKQEDGQK
-572 NKKEKKDS
+572 NS
-580 DAAPRTI
+580 DAATRTV
-587 PAHETW
+587 PAHEAWYKTR
-593 DETCLRVAAFKGLPG
+593 LRVAAFRGLPQEGG
-608 EDGEEREPFPHT
+608 EKDPFPHT

-627 LLSDAANDRTVRIG
+627 LLSDAAHGRTVRIG
-641 GEEKEPR
+641 GEEKDPR
-648 DLAENEW
+648 ELAENEW
-655 ESARRSLG
+655 ESARASLG
-663 RDIDAELGGIEA
+663 RDIDVELGGIEA

-689 YLTEVRERLSGDR
+689 YLEEVRERPADDP
-702 AAPPIPTSPTEA
+702 AAPSTPMSPTEV

>member
-32 THLEQ
+32 THLER

-58 PAGPGADESQWV
+58 PVGPGADESQWV

-107 SGVFIEIPGAR
+107 SGVFIEIPGVR
-118 GAGGGPVVDDAAL
+118 GVGGGPVVDAAAL

-167 AAPPLGRKDE
+167 AAPPLGREDE

-196 AFGARAHLLL
+196 AFRARAHLLL
-206 LSRLNSD
+206 LSRNSD
-213 RLDKQGKLLTPD
+213 QLDEQEKLLARD

-231 MLHAAFSAG
+231 MLHAAFSAEG
-240 EPAAD
+240 PAAD
-245 ALREEREAAPRDEDQ
+245 EPSQEEREWAPEDE
-260 DEDRAREERTRE
+260 ERARK

-287 PDSGPDEDGPAGAE
+287 PEDGSGDENE
-301 SSRREAAPAHDVVES
+301 SSAV
-316 AHSGA
+316 GA
-321 ESSRREAAPLSKIA
+321 LPSRREAAPLSKIA

-358 DKNVFKEQVGCG
+358 DENVFNEQVGCG
-370 RSDPDSLRRFLLNI
+370 RDDPDSLRRFLLNI

-390 AVEMSFAGAWADIA
+390 AVEMAFAGAWADIA
-404 RLAERDAEAAG
+404 RMAERDAGAAG
-415 RPYTAIPVVP
+415 RPYTAVPVVP

-448 YLRRY
+448 YLGRY

-468 PKGSRTGPMTAAAGV
+468 PSGSRTGPMTAAAGV

-495 YNLAEKLVDGAKSVG
+495 YNLAEKLVDSAKSVG
-510 KTTGPPCSTLGFHAL
+510 KTTRPPCSTLGYHVL
-525 FDTTVLDAAEL
+525 FDTTVLDVAEL
-536 LGAYKNFTARPFRL
+536 LGAYKNFTARPFRV
-550 VDGLTSCNCAG
+550 VDGLTSCNCSG
-561 CKENEEDGEKE
+561 CRENEEDGEKE
-572 NKKEKKDS
+572 KEEES

-593 DETCLRVAAFKGLPG
+593 DETCLRVATFKGLPSKGG
-608 EDGEEREPFPHT
+608 EKREPFPHT

-627 LLSDAANDRTVRIG
+627 LLSDAANSRTVSIS
-641 GEEKEPR
+641 GEKKEPR
-648 DLAENEW
+648 ELAENEW
-655 ESARRSLG
+655 ESARKSLG
-663 RDIDAELGGIEA
+663 RDINAELGGIEA

-689 YLTEVRERLSGDR
+689 YLEDVSERLAGGC
-702 AAPPIPTSPTEA
+702 AAPPVPTSPTEA

>member
-1 MQLVMLETNGNQHYI
+1 MQLVMLETNGNQRYI

-32 THLEQ
+32 TRLEQ
-37 WTEEALASTGAAG
+37 WTGEALVSTGAAD
-50 AWRASRGL
+50 AWRQSHGL
-58 PAGPGADESQWV
+58 PPAPDADESQWV

-118 GAGGGPVVDDAAL
+118 DDAGSAPVDDAAL
-131 KAVHAEAAA
+131 QAVHAEAAA

-167 AAPPLGRKDE
+167 AAPPLGRGDE

-245 ALREEREAAPRDEDQ
+245 ALREEREAASRDEDQ

-272 ERASI
+272 ERTSI

-335 VIHIDGNGVGGVMRD
+335 VIHIDGNGVGGVMRK
-350 LAKTKDSV
+350 LADTKERV
-358 DKNVFKEQVGCG
+358 DATVFEEQVGCK
-370 RSDPDSLRRFLLNI
+370 RNDPDSLRRFLLNI

-390 AVEMSFAGAWADIA
+390 AVEMSFAEAWADIA

-415 RPYTAIPVVP
+415 RSYTAVPVVP

-441 ALPFAAR
+441 ALPFAAC
-448 YLRRY
+448 YLGHY
-453 EEETEKDPLLRHLTP
+453 ERKTGEDPLLRYLTP
-468 PKGSRTGPMTAAAGV
+468 PEGSATGPMTAAAGV

-495 YNLAEKLVDGAKSVG
+495 YGLAEKLVDGAKAVG

-525 FDTTVLDAAEL
+525 FDTTVLDVKEL
-536 LGAYKNFTARPFRL
+536 LSAYTNFTARPFRL
-550 VDGLTSCNCAG
+550 VDGDIACDCAD
-561 CKENEEDGEKE
+561 CRQKQEDGQK
-572 NKKEKKDS
+572 NS
-580 DAAPRTI
+580 DAATRAV
-587 PAHETW
+587 PAHEAW
-593 DETCLRVAAFKGLPG
+593 YETCLRVAAFRGLPQEG
-608 EDGEEREPFPHT
+608 REKDPFPHT

-627 LLSDAANDRTVRIG
+627 LLSDAAHGRTVRIG
-641 GEEKEPR
+641 GEEKDPR
-648 DLAENEW
+648 ELAENEW
-655 ESARRSLG
+655 ESARASLG

-689 YLTEVRERLSGDR
+689 YLEEVRERPAGGP
-702 AAPPIPTSPTEA
+702 AAPSTPMSPTEV
-714 TA
+714 TV

>member
-1 MQLVMLETNGNQHYI
+1 
-16 FSSPRLR
+16 
-23 DNIGASSLL
+23 
-32 THLEQ
+32 
-37 WTEEALASTGAAG
+37 
-50 AWRASRGL
+50 
-58 PAGPGADESQWV
+58 
-70 SRSSGKVIV
+70 

-100 QAPGLDI
+100 QAPGLDV

-118 GAGGGPVVDDAAL
+118 GAGGVPVVDDAAL

-196 AFGARAHLLL
+196 AFRARAHLLL

-213 RLDKQGKLLTPD
+213 QLDEQKELLTRD

-231 MLHAAFSAG
+231 MLHAAFSA
-240 EPAAD
+240 EDPAAD
-245 ALREEREAAPRDEDQ
+245 EPSQEEREAAPEDE
-260 DEDRAREERTRE
+260 ESIRE

-277 RRLETVLQTA
+277 RRLETALQTA
-287 PDSGPDEDGPAGAE
+287 PDPAPEDGSGDENE
-301 SSRREAAPAHDVVES
+301 SSAV
-316 AHSGA
+316 GA
-321 ESSRREAAPLSKIA
+321 LPSRREAAPLSKIA

-358 DKNVFKEQVGCG
+358 DENVFKEQVGCG

-390 AVEMSFAGAWADIA
+390 AVEMAFAGAWADIA
-404 RLAERDAEAAG
+404 RMAERDAGAAG
-415 RPYTAIPVVP
+415 RPYTAVPVVP

-448 YLRRY
+448 YLGRY

-468 PKGSRTGPMTAAAGV
+468 PSGSRTGPMTAAAGV

-495 YNLAEKLVDGAKSVG
+495 YNLAEKLVEGAKSVG
-510 KTTGPPCSTLGFHAL
+510 KTTRPPCSTLGYHAL
-525 FDTTVLDAAEL
+525 FDTTVLDSAEL
-536 LGAYKNFTARPFRL
+536 LGAYKNFTARPFRV

-572 NKKEKKDS
+572 NKDS

-593 DETCLRVAAFKGLPG
+593 DKTCQRVAAFKGLPG

-641 GEEKEPR
+641 GEEKKPR

>member
-1 MQLVMLETNGNQHYI
+1 MQLVMLETNGNQRYI

-32 THLEQ
+32 TRLEQ
-37 WTEEALASTGAAG
+37 WTGEALVSTGAAE
-50 AWRASRGL
+50 AWRASHRL

-79 MVDEPQRARDLI
+79 MVDEPQRARDVI

-118 GAGGGPVVDDAAL
+118 DDAGSAPVDDAAL
-131 KAVHAEAAA
+131 QAVHAEAAA

-167 AAPPLGRKDE
+167 ATPPLGREDE

-196 AFGARAHLLL
+196 AFRARAHLLL

-213 RLDKQGKLLTPD
+213 QLDEQKELLTRD

-231 MLHAAFSAG
+231 MLHAAFSSEG
-240 EPAAD
+240 PAAVEPSQ
-245 ALREEREAAPRDEDQ
+245 EEREAAPEDE
-260 DEDRAREERTRE
+260 ERARK

-277 RRLETVLQTA
+277 RRLETVLQTT
-287 PDSGPDEDGPAGAE
+287 PDSAPEDGSGDENE
-301 SSRREAAPAHDVVES
+301 SSAV
-316 AHSGA
+316 GA
-321 ESSRREAAPLSKIA
+321 LPSRREAAPLSKIA
-335 VIHIDGNGVGGVMRD
+335 VIHIDGNGVGGVMRK
-350 LAKTKDSV
+350 LADAKERV
-358 DKNVFKEQVGCG
+358 DATVFEEQVGCK
-370 RSDPDSLRRFLLNI
+370 RNDPDSLRRFLLNI

-415 RPYTAIPVVP
+415 RSYTAVPVVP

-441 ALPFAAR
+441 ALPFAAC
-448 YLRRY
+448 YLGHY
-453 EEETEKDPLLRHLTP
+453 ERKTGEDPLLRYLTP
-468 PKGSRTGPMTAAAGV
+468 PEGSATGPMTAAAGV

-495 YNLAEKLVDGAKSVG
+495 YGLAEKLVDGAKAVG
-510 KTTGPPCSTLGFHAL
+510 KTTRPPCSTLGFHAL
-525 FDTTVLDAAEL
+525 FDTTVLDVKEL
-536 LGAYKNFTARPFRL
+536 LSAYTNFTARPFRL
-550 VDGLTSCNCAG
+550 VDGDIACDCAD
-561 CKENEEDGEKE
+561 CRQKQEDGQK
-572 NKKEKKDS
+572 NS
-580 DAAPRTI
+580 DAATRTV
-587 PAHETW
+587 PAHEAWYKTR
-593 DETCLRVAAFKGLPG
+593 LRVAAFRGLPQEVG
-608 EDGEEREPFPHT
+608 EKDPFPHT

-627 LLSDAANDRTVRIG
+627 LLSDAAHGRTVRIG
-641 GEEKEPR
+641 GEEKDPR
-648 DLAENEW
+648 ELAENEW
-655 ESARRSLG
+655 ESARASLG
-663 RDIDAELGGIEA
+663 RDIDVELGGIEA

-689 YLTEVRERLSGDR
+689 YLEEVRERPAGGP
-702 AAPPIPTSPTEA
+702 AAPSTPMSPTEV
-714 TA
+714 TV

>member
-1 MQLVMLETNGNQHYI
+1 MQLVMLETNGNQRYI

-37 WTEEALASTGAAG
+37 WTGEALVSTGAAG
-50 AWRASRGL
+50 AWRQSRGL
-58 PAGPGADESQWV
+58 PPAPDQPAEESQWV

-79 MVDEPQRARDLI
+79 MVDEPQRARDVI

-107 SGVFIEIPGAR
+107 SGVFIEIPAVQGD
-118 GAGGGPVVDDAAL
+118 AGSALVDDAAL
-131 KAVHAEAAA
+131 QAVHTEAAA

-167 AAPPLGRKDE
+167 AAPPLGRRDE

-213 RLDKQGKLLTPD
+213 RLEEQEELLTRD

-240 EPAAD
+240 GPAAD
-245 ALREEREAAPRDEDQ
+245 ALREEREAAPG
-260 DEDRAREERTRE
+260 DEDRDEERTRE

-287 PDSGPDEDGPAGAE
+287 PDSGPDEDGPADAE
-301 SSRREAAPAHDVVES
+301 SPRREAAPAHDVVES

-321 ESSRREAAPLSKIA
+321 ESPRRAAAPLSKIA
-335 VIHIDGNGVGGVMRD
+335 VIHIDGNGVGGVMRK
-350 LAKTKDSV
+350 LADAKERVNAT
-358 DKNVFKEQVGCG
+358 VFEEQVGCK
-370 RSDPDSLRRFLLNI
+370 RDDSDSLRRFLLNI

-390 AVEMSFAGAWADIA
+390 AVEMSFAEAWADIA

-415 RPYTAIPVVP
+415 RSYTAVPVVP

-448 YLRRY
+448 YLGHY
-453 EEETEKDPLLRHLTP
+453 ERKTGEDPLLRYLTP
-468 PKGSRTGPMTAAAGV
+468 PEGSATGPMTAAAGV

-495 YNLAEKLVDGAKSVG
+495 YGLAEKLVDGAKAVG

-525 FDTTVLDAAEL
+525 FDTTVLDVKEL
-536 LGAYKNFTARPFRL
+536 LSAYTNFTARPFRL
-550 VDGLTSCNCAG
+550 VDGDSVCDCAE
-561 CKENEEDGEKE
+561 CRQKQENGQ
-572 NKKEKKDS
+572 KDS
-580 DAAPRTI
+580 DAVTRTV
-587 PAHETW
+587 PAHEAW
-593 DETCLRVAAFKGLPG
+593 YKTCLRVAAFRGLPQEG
-608 EDGEEREPFPHT
+608 REKDPFPHT

-641 GEEKEPR
+641 GEEKDPR
-648 DLAENEW
+648 ELAENEW
-655 ESARRSLG
+655 ESARASLG

-689 YLTEVRERLSGDR
+689 YLEEVRERPAGDC
-702 AAPPIPTSPTEA
+702 AAPSTPMSPTEV
-714 TA
+714 TV

>member
-1 MQLVMLETNGNQHYI
+1 MQLVMLETNGNQRYI

-32 THLEQ
+32 TRLEQ
-37 WTEEALASTGAAG
+37 WTGEALVSTGAAE
-50 AWRASRGL
+50 AWRQSHGL
-58 PAGPGADESQWV
+58 PPAPDADESQWV

-79 MVDEPQRARDLI
+79 MVDAPQRARDVI

-118 GAGGGPVVDDAAL
+118 GDAGSAPVDDAAL
-131 KAVHAEAAA
+131 QAVHAEAAA

-167 AAPPLGRKDE
+167 AAPPLGRGDE

-196 AFGARAHLLL
+196 AFRARAHLLL

-213 RLDKQGKLLTPD
+213 QLDEQKELLTRD

-231 MLHAAFSAG
+231 MLHAAFSAEG
-240 EPAAD
+240 PAAVEPSQ
-245 ALREEREAAPRDEDQ
+245 EEREAAPEDE
-260 DEDRAREERTRE
+260 ERARKERAQK

-277 RRLETVLQTA
+277 RRLETVLQTS
-287 PDSGPDEDGPAGAE
+287 PDSAPEDGSGDDDE
-301 SSRREAAPAHDVVES
+301 SSAV
-316 AHSGA
+316 GA
-321 ESSRREAAPLSKIA
+321 LPSRREAAPLSKIA

-350 LAKTKDSV
+350 LADAKKSV
-358 DKNVFKEQVGCG
+358 DENVFNEQVGCG
-370 RSDPDSLRRFLLNI
+370 RNDPDSLRRFLLNI

-390 AVEMSFAGAWADIA
+390 AVEMAFAGAWADIA
-404 RLAERDAEAAG
+404 RMAERDAGAAG

-448 YLRRY
+448 YLGRY

-468 PKGSRTGPMTAAAGV
+468 PSGSRTGPMTAAAGV

-495 YNLAEKLVDGAKSVG
+495 YNLAEKLVEGAKSVG
-510 KTTGPPCSTLGFHAL
+510 KTTRPPCSALGYHAL

-536 LGAYKNFTARPFRL
+536 LGAYKNFTARPFRV

-572 NKKEKKDS
+572 NKDS

-593 DETCLRVAAFKGLPG
+593 DKTCQRVAAFKGLPG

-641 GEEKEPR
+641 GEEKKPR

-655 ESARRSLG
+655 ERARRSLG

-702 AAPPIPTSPTEA
+702 PAPPIPTSPTEA

>member
-1 MQLVMLETNGNQHYI
+1 MQLVMLETNGNQRYI

-32 THLEQ
+32 TRLEQ
-37 WTEEALASTGAAG
+37 WTGEALVSTGAAE
-50 AWRASRGL
+50 AWRASHRL

-79 MVDEPQRARDLI
+79 MVDEPQRARDVI

-118 GAGGGPVVDDAAL
+118 DDAGSAPVDDAAL
-131 KAVHAEAAA
+131 QAVHAEAAA

-167 AAPPLGRKDE
+167 AAPPLGHRDE

-213 RLDKQGKLLTPD
+213 RLEEREELLMRD

-240 EPAAD
+240 GPAAD
-245 ALREEREAAPRDEDQ
+245 ALREEREAASRDEDQ

-272 ERASI
+272 ERTSI

-301 SSRREAAPAHDVVES
+301 SSRREAAP
-316 AHSGA
+316 
-321 ESSRREAAPLSKIA
+321 LSKIA
-335 VIHIDGNGVGGVMRD
+335 VIHIDGNGVGGVMRK
-350 LAKTKDSV
+350 LADTKERV
-358 DKNVFKEQVGCG
+358 DATVFEEQVGCK
-370 RSDPDSLRRFLLNI
+370 RNDPDSLRRFLLNI

-390 AVEMSFAGAWADIA
+390 AVEMSFAEAWADIA

-415 RPYTAIPVVP
+415 RSYTAVPVVP

-441 ALPFAAR
+441 ALPFAAC
-448 YLRRY
+448 YLGHY
-453 EEETEKDPLLRHLTP
+453 ERKTGEDPLLRYLTP
-468 PKGSRTGPMTAAAGV
+468 PEGSATGPMTAAAGV

-495 YNLAEKLVDGAKSVG
+495 YGLAEKLVDGAKAVG

-525 FDTTVLDAAEL
+525 FDTTVLDVKEL
-536 LGAYKNFTARPFRL
+536 LSAYTNFTARPFRL
-550 VDGLTSCNCAG
+550 VDGDIACDCAD
-561 CKENEEDGEKE
+561 CRQKQEDGQ
-572 NKKEKKDS
+572 KDS
-580 DAAPRTI
+580 DAATRAV
-587 PAHETW
+587 PAHEAW
-593 DETCLRVAAFKGLPG
+593 YETCLRVAAFRGLPG
-608 EDGEEREPFPHT
+608 PDGRERDPFPHT

-627 LLSDAANDRTVRIG
+627 LLSDAAHGRTVRIG
-641 GEEKEPR
+641 GEEKDPR
-648 DLAENEW
+648 ELAENEW
-655 ESARRSLG
+655 ESARASLG
-663 RDIDAELGGIEA
+663 RDIDVELGGIEA

-689 YLTEVRERLSGDR
+689 YLEEVRERPADDS
-702 AAPPIPTSPTEA
+702 AAPSTPMSPTEV